1 MLDIKWIREN
11 PAAFDAAMEKRNN
24 NTRAET
30 LLRIDEEI
38 RKKTFLMQE
47 LQSQRNKIAKDIA
60 EIKIKGGGIINQILL
75 QSEAFSAK
83 VRLST
88 NSRPYNLMNESQKI
102 QKDKDLN
109 TVQSNEEKEK
119 QLSKFEESK
128 KISLQIDS
136 LKIDISLLNEE
147 LNQFLSLNPNITH
160 ETVPVGRDE
169 EENIEIERFGK
180 IKNFDFLPKTHF
192 DLGEKLKMLDFEQ
205 SAVISGARFSTLSAN
220 LAKLERALSNFM
232 LDIAG
237 EFGFTEISPP
247 NLVKSEAM
255 FGSGQLPKFAEDA
268 FSIDNGDYWL
278 IPTSEVSLVNL
289 AAKKILSEDELPL
302 RFTAYTPCFRREAGS
317 AGRDTRGMIRQHQ
330 FKKVELVSITLP
342 EESEAEHEKM
352 TNIACEVLK
361 RLELPF
367 RKILLCT
374 GDMGFCSQKT
384 YDLEVWLPS
393 QAKYREIS
401 SCSNCG
407 DFQARRMNAKYKSKK
422 DGKNYFVHTLN
433 GSSLAVGR
441 TIVAILEN
449 YQNEDG
455 SINIPEALLSYMGG
469 VKKIS

>member
-11 PAAFDAAMEKRNN
+11 PAAFDAAMDKRNN

-30 LLRIDEEI
+30 LLKIDEEI

-60 EIKIKGGGIINQILL
+60 EIKKSGGSVDLL
-75 QSEAFSAK
+75 
-83 VRLST
+83 L
-88 NSRPYNLMNESQKI
+88 
-102 QKDKDLN
+102 
-109 TVQSNEEKEK
+109 
-119 QLSKFEESK
+119 EESK
-128 KISLQIDS
+128 KVNKNLSNIE
-136 LKIDISLLNEE
+136 NEINSDNRLE
-147 LNQFLSLNPNITH
+147 EILAITPNAPNSS
-160 ETVPVGRDE
+160 VPFGKDE
-169 EENIEIERFGK
+169 NDNIEIEKFGTP
-180 IKNFDFLPKTHF
+180 KNFSFTPKTHF
-192 DLGEKLKMLDFEQ
+192 DLGENLKMLDFEQ

-220 LAKLERALSNFM
+220 LAKLERSLSNFM

-247 NLVKSEAM
+247 NLVKREAM

-455 SINIPEALLSYMGG
+455 SINIPKALLSYMGG
-469 VKKIS
+469 VKKLETFTKF

>member
-11 PAAFDAAMEKRNN
+11 PTAFDAAMDKRNN

-38 RKKTFLMQE
+38 RKKTFFIQE

-60 EIKIKGGGIINQILL
+60 EIKKSGGSVDLL
-75 QSEAFSAK
+75 
-83 VRLST
+83 L
-88 NSRPYNLMNESQKI
+88 
-102 QKDKDLN
+102 
-109 TVQSNEEKEK
+109 
-119 QLSKFEESK
+119 EESK
-128 KISLQIDS
+128 KVNKNLSNIE
-136 LKIDISLLNEE
+136 NEINSDNRLE
-147 LNQFLSLNPNITH
+147 EILAITPNAPNSS
-160 ETVPVGRDE
+160 VPVGKDE
-169 EENIEIERFGK
+169 NDNIEIERFGK

-192 DLGEKLKMLDFEQ
+192 DLGENLKMLDFEQ

-469 VKKIS
+469 VKKLETFTKF

>member
-30 LLRIDEEI
+30 LLRINEEI

-60 EIKIKGGGIINQILL
+60 EIKKSGGSADLL
-75 QSEAFSAK
+75 
-83 VRLST
+83 L
-88 NSRPYNLMNESQKI
+88 
-102 QKDKDLN
+102 
-109 TVQSNEEKEK
+109 
-119 QLSKFEESK
+119 EESK
-128 KISLQIDS
+128 KVNKNLSNIE
-136 LKIDISLLNEE
+136 NEINSDNRLE
-147 LNQFLSLNPNITH
+147 EILAITPNTPNSS
-160 ETVPVGRDE
+160 VPVGKDE
-169 EENIEIERFGK
+169 NDNIEIEKFGTP
-180 IKNFDFLPKTHF
+180 KNFSFTPKTHF

-220 LAKLERALSNFM
+220 LAKLERAISNFM

-342 EESEAEHEKM
+342 EESEAEHEKI

-469 VKKIS
+469 VKKLETFTKF

>member
-11 PAAFDAAMEKRNN
+11 PAAFDAAMDKRNN

-60 EIKIKGGGIINQILL
+60 EIKKSGGSVDLL
-75 QSEAFSAK
+75 
-83 VRLST
+83 L
-88 NSRPYNLMNESQKI
+88 
-102 QKDKDLN
+102 
-109 TVQSNEEKEK
+109 
-119 QLSKFEESK
+119 EESK
-128 KISLQIDS
+128 KVNKNLSNIE
-136 LKIDISLLNEE
+136 NEINSDNRLE
-147 LNQFLSLNPNITH
+147 EILAITPNAPNSS
-160 ETVPVGRDE
+160 VPVGKDE
-169 EENIEIERFGK
+169 NYNIEIERFGK
-180 IKNFDFLPKTHF
+180 IKIFDFLPKTHF
-192 DLGEKLKMLDFEQ
+192 DLGENLKMLDFEQ

-455 SINIPEALLSYMGG
+455 SVNIPEALLSYMGG
-469 VKKIS
+469 VKKLETFTKF

>member
-11 PAAFDAAMEKRNN
+11 PAAFDAAMDKRNN

-30 LLRIDEEI
+30 LLKIDEEI

-60 EIKIKGGGIINQILL
+60 EIKKSGGSADLL
-75 QSEAFSAK
+75 
-83 VRLST
+83 
-88 NSRPYNLMNESQKI
+88 
-102 QKDKDLN
+102 
-109 TVQSNEEKEK
+109 
-119 QLSKFEESK
+119 FEESK
-128 KISLQIDS
+128 KVNKNLS
-136 LKIDISLLNEE
+136 DIENEINSDNKLE
-147 LNQFLSLNPNITH
+147 EILAITPNTP
-160 ETVPVGRDE
+160 ESSVPVGKDE
-169 EENIEIERFGK
+169 NENIEIEKFGTP
-180 IKNFDFLPKTHF
+180 KNFSFTPKTHF
-192 DLGEKLKMLDFEQ
+192 DLGENLKMLDFEQ

-455 SINIPEALLSYMGG
+455 SVNIPEALLSYMGG

>member
-11 PAAFDAAMEKRNN
+11 PAAFDAAMDKRNN

-30 LLRIDEEI
+30 LLKIDEEI
-38 RKKTFLMQE
+38 RKKTFLIQE

-60 EIKIKGGGIINQILL
+60 EIKKSGGSVDLL
-75 QSEAFSAK
+75 
-83 VRLST
+83 L
-88 NSRPYNLMNESQKI
+88 
-102 QKDKDLN
+102 
-109 TVQSNEEKEK
+109 
-119 QLSKFEESK
+119 EESK
-128 KISLQIDS
+128 KVNKNLSNIE
-136 LKIDISLLNEE
+136 NEINSDNRLE
-147 LNQFLSLNPNITH
+147 EILAITPNAPNSS
-160 ETVPVGRDE
+160 VPIGKDE
-169 EENIEIERFGK
+169 NDNIEIERFGK
-180 IKNFDFLPKTHF
+180 IKIFDFLPKTHF
-192 DLGEKLKMLDFEQ
+192 DLGENLKMLDFEQ

-469 VKKIS
+469 VKKLETFTKF

>member
-11 PAAFDAAMEKRNN
+11 PAAFDAAMDKRNN

-30 LLRIDEEI
+30 LLKIDEEI

-60 EIKIKGGGIINQILL
+60 EIKKSGGSVDLL
-75 QSEAFSAK
+75 
-83 VRLST
+83 L
-88 NSRPYNLMNESQKI
+88 
-102 QKDKDLN
+102 
-109 TVQSNEEKEK
+109 
-119 QLSKFEESK
+119 EESK
-128 KISLQIDS
+128 KVNKNLSNIE
-136 LKIDISLLNEE
+136 NEINSDNRLE
-147 LNQFLSLNPNITH
+147 EILAITPNAPNSS
-160 ETVPVGRDE
+160 VPFGKDE
-169 EENIEIERFGK
+169 NDNIEIEKFGTP
-180 IKNFDFLPKTHF
+180 KNFSFTPKTHF
-192 DLGEKLKMLDFEQ
+192 DLGENLKMLDFEQ

-220 LAKLERALSNFM
+220 LAKLERSLSNFM

-247 NLVKSEAM
+247 NLVKREAM

-268 FSIDNGDYWL
+268 FSIDNGYYWL

-455 SINIPEALLSYMGG
+455 SINIPKALLSYMGG
-469 VKKIS
+469 VKKLETFTKF

>member
-60 EIKIKGGGIINQILL
+60 QITKSGGSADLL
-75 QSEAFSAK
+75 
-83 VRLST
+83 L
-88 NSRPYNLMNESQKI
+88 
-102 QKDKDLN
+102 
-109 TVQSNEEKEK
+109 
-119 QLSKFEESK
+119 EESK
-128 KISLQIDS
+128 KVNKNLSNIE
-136 LKIDISLLNEE
+136 NEINSDNRLE
-147 LNQFLSLNPNITH
+147 EILAITPNTPNSS
-160 ETVPVGRDE
+160 VPVGKDE
-169 EENIEIERFGK
+169 NDNIEIEKFGK

-342 EESEAEHEKM
+342 KESEAEHEKM

-469 VKKIS
+469 VKKLETFTKF

>member
-11 PAAFDAAMEKRNN
+11 PAAFDAAMDKRNN

-30 LLRIDEEI
+30 LLKIDEEI

-60 EIKIKGGGIINQILL
+60 EIKTKGGSVDLL
-75 QSEAFSAK
+75 
-83 VRLST
+83 L
-88 NSRPYNLMNESQKI
+88 
-102 QKDKDLN
+102 
-109 TVQSNEEKEK
+109 
-119 QLSKFEESK
+119 EESK
-128 KISLQIDS
+128 KVNKNLSNIE
-136 LKIDISLLNEE
+136 NEINSDNRLE
-147 LNQFLSLNPNITH
+147 EILAITPNAPNSS
-160 ETVPVGRDE
+160 VPFGKDE
-169 EENIEIERFGK
+169 NDNIEIEKFGTP
-180 IKNFDFLPKTHF
+180 KNFSFTPKTHF
-192 DLGEKLKMLDFEQ
+192 DLGENLKMLDFEQ

-220 LAKLERALSNFM
+220 LAKLERSLSNFM

-247 NLVKSEAM
+247 NLVKREAM

-268 FSIDNGDYWL
+268 FSIDNGYYWL

-455 SINIPEALLSYMGG
+455 SINIPKALLSYMGG
-469 VKKIS
+469 VKKLETFTKF

>member
-30 LLRIDEEI
+30 LLRINEEI

-60 EIKIKGGGIINQILL
+60 QITKSGGSADLL
-75 QSEAFSAK
+75 
-83 VRLST
+83 L
-88 NSRPYNLMNESQKI
+88 
-102 QKDKDLN
+102 
-109 TVQSNEEKEK
+109 
-119 QLSKFEESK
+119 EESK
-128 KISLQIDS
+128 KVNKNLSNIE
-136 LKIDISLLNEE
+136 NEINSDNRLE
-147 LNQFLSLNPNITH
+147 EILAITPNTPNSS
-160 ETVPVGRDE
+160 VPVGKDE
-169 EENIEIERFGK
+169 NDNIEIEKFGK

-192 DLGEKLKMLDFEQ
+192 DLGENLKMLDFEQ

-278 IPTSEVSLVNL
+278 IPTSEVSLVTL

-342 EESEAEHEKM
+342 KESEAEHEKM

-367 RKILLCT
+367 RKILLCA

-469 VKKIS
+469 VKKLETFTKF

>member
-30 LLRIDEEI
+30 LLRINEEI

-60 EIKIKGGGIINQILL
+60 QITKSGGSADLL
-75 QSEAFSAK
+75 
-83 VRLST
+83 L
-88 NSRPYNLMNESQKI
+88 
-102 QKDKDLN
+102 
-109 TVQSNEEKEK
+109 
-119 QLSKFEESK
+119 EESK
-128 KISLQIDS
+128 KVNKNLSNIE
-136 LKIDISLLNEE
+136 NEINSDNRLE
-147 LNQFLSLNPNITH
+147 EILAITPNTPNSS
-160 ETVPVGRDE
+160 VPVGKDE
-169 EENIEIERFGK
+169 NDNIEIEKFGK

-192 DLGEKLKMLDFEQ
+192 DLGENLKMLDFEQ

-469 VKKIS
+469 VKKLETFTKF

>member
-11 PAAFDAAMEKRNN
+11 PTAFDAAMEKRNN
-24 NTRAET
+24 DTRAET
-30 LLRIDEEI
+30 LLRIDEEK
-38 RKKTFLMQE
+38 RKKTFFIQE

-60 EIKIKGGGIINQILL
+60 EIKKSGASVDLL
-75 QSEAFSAK
+75 
-83 VRLST
+83 L
-88 NSRPYNLMNESQKI
+88 
-102 QKDKDLN
+102 
-109 TVQSNEEKEK
+109 
-119 QLSKFEESK
+119 EESK
-128 KISLQIDS
+128 KVNKNLSNIE
-136 LKIDISLLNEE
+136 NEINSDNRLE
-147 LNQFLSLNPNITH
+147 EILAITPNAPNSS
-160 ETVPVGRDE
+160 VPVGKDE
-169 EENIEIERFGK
+169 NDNIEIERFGK

-192 DLGEKLKMLDFEQ
+192 DLGENLKMLDFEQ

-469 VKKIS
+469 VKKLEIFTKF

>member
-24 NTRAET
+24 DTRAET
-30 LLRIDEEI
+30 LLKIDEEK
-38 RKKTFLMQE
+38 RKKTFLIQE

-60 EIKIKGGGIINQILL
+60 EIKKSGGS
-75 QSEAFSAK
+75 SEA
-83 VRLST
+83 L
-88 NSRPYNLMNESQKI
+88 L
-102 QKDKDLN
+102 
-109 TVQSNEEKEK
+109 
-119 QLSKFEESK
+119 EESK
-128 KISLQIDS
+128 KVNKNLS
-136 LKIDISLLNEE
+136 DIENEINSDNKLE
-147 LNQFLSLNPNITH
+147 EILAITPNAPDNS
-160 ETVPVGRDE
+160 VPVGKDE
-169 EENIEIERFGK
+169 NDNIEIEKFGTPK
-180 IKNFDFLPKTHF
+180 SFSFTPKTHF
-192 DLGEKLKMLDFEQ
+192 DLGENLKMLDFEQ

-255 FGSGQLPKFAEDA
+255 FGSGQLPKMAEDA
-268 FSIDNGDYWL
+268 FNIDGGDYWL
-278 IPTSEVSLVNL
+278 IPTAEVPLVNFV
-289 AAKKILSEDELPL
+289 AKKILSEDELPL
-302 RFTAYTPCFRREAGS
+302 RFTAYTPCFRKEAGS

-342 EESEAEHEKM
+342 EQSEAEHEKM

>member
-11 PAAFDAAMEKRNN
+11 PTAFDAAMEKRNN
-24 NTRAET
+24 DTRAET
-30 LLRIDEEI
+30 LLKIDEEI
-38 RKKTFLMQE
+38 RKKTFFIQE
-47 LQSQRNKIAKDIA
+47 LQSQRNKIAKNIA
-60 EIKIKGGGIINQILL
+60 EIKKSGGSVDLL
-75 QSEAFSAK
+75 
-83 VRLST
+83 L
-88 NSRPYNLMNESQKI
+88 
-102 QKDKDLN
+102 
-109 TVQSNEEKEK
+109 
-119 QLSKFEESK
+119 EESK
-128 KISLQIDS
+128 KVNKNLSNIE
-136 LKIDISLLNEE
+136 NEINSDNRLE
-147 LNQFLSLNPNITH
+147 EILAITPNAPNSS
-160 ETVPVGRDE
+160 VPIGKDE
-169 EENIEIERFGK
+169 NDNIEIERFGTP
-180 IKNFDFLPKTHF
+180 KNFSFTPKTHF
-192 DLGEKLKMLDFEQ
+192 DLGENLKMLDFEQ

-469 VKKIS
+469 VKKLETFTKF

>member
-11 PAAFDAAMEKRNN
+11 PTAFDAAMEKRNN
-24 NTRAET
+24 DTRAET
-30 LLRIDEEI
+30 LLKIDEEI
-38 RKKTFLMQE
+38 RKKTFLIQE
-47 LQSQRNKIAKDIA
+47 LQSQRNTISKSISILKMKKNNSNNPL
-60 EIKIKGGGIINQILL
+60 EILEIEGQVNNFLENANQINSELL
-75 QSEAFSAK
+75 LAESDFSIDLKLSEI
-83 VRLST
+83 L
-88 NSRPYNLMNESQKI
+88 EI
-102 QKDKDLN
+102 
-109 TVQSNEEKEK
+109 
-119 QLSKFEESK
+119 
-128 KISLQIDS
+128 
-136 LKIDISLLNEE
+136 
-147 LNQFLSLNPNITH
+147 NPNIP
-160 ETVPVGRDE
+160 ESSVPIGKDE
-169 EENIEIERFGK
+169 NENIEIEKFGTP
-180 IKNFDFLPKTHF
+180 KNFSFTPKTHF
-192 DLGEKLKMLDFEQ
+192 DLGENLKMLDFEQ

-289 AAKKILSEDELPL
+289 ASKKILSEDELPL

>member
-11 PAAFDAAMEKRNN
+11 PAAFDAAMDKRNN

-60 EIKIKGGGIINQILL
+60 EIKKSGGSVDLL
-75 QSEAFSAK
+75 
-83 VRLST
+83 L
-88 NSRPYNLMNESQKI
+88 
-102 QKDKDLN
+102 
-109 TVQSNEEKEK
+109 
-119 QLSKFEESK
+119 EESK
-128 KISLQIDS
+128 KVNKNLSNIE
-136 LKIDISLLNEE
+136 NEINSDNRLE
-147 LNQFLSLNPNITH
+147 EILAITPNAP
-160 ETVPVGRDE
+160 ESSVPVGKDE
-169 EENIEIERFGK
+169 NDNIEIERFGK

-192 DLGEKLKMLDFEQ
+192 DLGENLKMLDFEQ

-407 DFQARRMNAKYKSKK
+407 DFQARRMNAKYKNKK

-455 SINIPEALLSYMGG
+455 SVNIPEALLSYMGG
-469 VKKIS
+469 VKKLETFTKF